1 MPSFNWPRPPNLGGL
16 SAAEAVSATQIYVN
30 QVRIHMGGLQRNS
43 TEYGVLIGFMLS
55 ALSDATKIFDLVC
68 QDPATRPAIRD
79 GINDF
84 GLDMQSLVTYM
95 DHISNRPESQRPV
108 GEGSSY
114 RSEHSDFPEAADSAD
129 FSIDKSL
136 VVAGS
141 DREERTIESNEDRE
155 AQKAQSDFCGM
166 DPAKSVLERMSEEE
180 LRRQLS
186 QDFHDQGIRCIPL
199 SSCAISR
206 DRQHVLFL
214 TSTHDNAAILRDP
227 SIRKP
232 TLFGENAAG
241 VATLST
247 QEGQDIITTSSLQN
261 LVKTQRA
268 EEKAEKSTRLVWLE
282 IPDRDFAKAKL
293 VAQHH
298 NQTRSVI
305 EWELLHQHIDVR
317 IQKVKKSSA
326 CNHIRLWTVSPE
338 EADVLVNQWK
348 PEWFGKG
355 AYVCLKREEEQQ
367 GSRHDAL
374 TSLEATRDHTDAGI
388 PVDAPPP
395 LPPSIENQKDSTEV
409 FVKIPDRQ
417 FAEDQLVGLSS
428 TRLQTVARIDL
439 QRQGIRVR
447 VASCQIIASGSF
459 ARLRTREPEEA
470 EFLRLPGVW
479 NPMAFG
485 KGAYVVTD

>member
-1 MPSFNWPRPPNLGGL
+1 MPSFNWPRPPDLGGL
-16 SAAEAVSATQIYVN
+16 SSGEAVSATQIYVN
-30 QVRIHMGGLQRNS
+30 QVRIHMAGLQRNS

-68 QDPATRPAIRD
+68 QDPAASPAIRD

-84 GLDMQSLVTYM
+84 GVDMQSLVTYM

-108 GEGSSY
+108 GEASSY
-114 RSEHSDFPEAADSAD
+114 RCEHCDILEAADSAD
-129 FSIDKSL
+129 FSIDKFL

-141 DREERTIESNEDRE
+141 DREERTTESNEDRKP
-155 AQKAQSDFCGM
+155 QKARSDFCGI

-180 LRRQLS
+180 LRHQLS
-186 QDFHDQGIRCIPL
+186 QDFHDQGIRCVPL

-241 VATLST
+241 VATLPT
-247 QEGQDIITTSSLQN
+247 QEGQDTITTSPLQN

-268 EEKAEKSTRLVWLE
+268 EEKAEKSARLVWLE

-326 CNHIRLWTVSPE
+326 CNHIRLWTVSSE
-338 EADVLVNQWK
+338 EADILVNQWK

-355 AYVCLKREEEQQ
+355 AYVWVKRETEQQ
-367 GSRHDAL
+367 DSKHDAV
-374 TSLEATRDHTDAGI
+374 TSLEATRDHDPKIPADA
-388 PVDAPPP
+388 
-395 LPPSIENQKDSTEV
+395 LPPQPPSMENPKSSTEV
-409 FVKIPDRQ
+409 FVKILDRQ

-439 QRQGIRVR
+439 QRQGIRVC
-447 VASCQIIASGSF
+447 VASCQMVASGSF

-485 KGAYVVTD
+485 QGAYVVTD